1 MSERYA
7 ICCKGCGHVEDKAW
21 KPATGETHSYR
32 MDGTNPNDR
41 SIVPLTPQGH
51 VPIYC
56 QKCGQR
62 NWQRPA
68 LKEQIEKWE
77 SKIRAEQRATEL
89 TAREDFDGVFKI
101 PDEFSKAAPEVKRA
115 LANLLGPLDGDVLK
129 SAQQNLVK
137 VARSGMQGDALAWI
151 DYCDRAVARA
161 LPNKQTAKA

>member
-1 MSERYA
+1 MSDVRYA
-7 ICCKGCGHVEDKAW
+7 ICCKSCGHIEDKAW
-21 KPATGETHSYR
+21 QPATNDTHSFR
-32 MDGTNPNDR
+32 TEK
-41 SIVPLTPQGH
+41 PLTPQGH

-68 LKEQIEKWE
+68 TKEQIEKWE
-77 SKIRAEQRATEL
+77 SKIRAEARATEL

-101 PDEFSKAAPEVKRA
+101 PDEFSKSPPEVKRA
-115 LANLLGPLDGDVLK
+115 LANLLGPLDGEVLK
-129 SAQQNLVK
+129 NAQQNLVK

-161 LPNKQTAKA
+161 LPTKQTAKA